1 MKTRL
6 LASALLLAASPLAA
20 AEVRFLTPPAGY
32 ALFGDVEVELALDPA
47 GTPCDRLELYFD
59 GRRVGVF
66 DRAPYRIVVNA
77 GQDNLPHRLEAVA
90 YHGGTVVAGGSL
102 QSPKI
107 YTDEE
112 ITVDLHHVYAS
123 VTRQGDPVVGL
134 LQDDFTVIAGGNVQK
149 IATFEAVEVPF
160 TAVLLL
166 DTSLSMEGDRLEVAR
181 RGAQSFLLAM
191 GKLDEIKLVFFG
203 DRIRSESPFT
213 NVPAVLGLGLTRL
226 SAAGG
231 TALSDALYVAL
242 QRLAG
247 RKGRK
252 VVLLVS
258 DGIDIESVLG
268 MEDVR
273 REARRLGVL
282 IEWLRVHHPEDEN
295 RSLRRFSIW
304 RNPTE
309 HQRELDLLEKTVNE
323 TGGRI
328 EPIDRLDQVE
338 GILSRIVRE
347 LRNTYVL
354 GFYPQADG
362 EGKVEV
368 RVRGSGYRV
377 RTQLG
382 TPRR

>member
-1 MKTRL
+1 MRLRL
-6 LASALLLAASPLAA
+6 LALALLLDASLLAA
-20 AEVRFLTPPAGY
+20 AEVRFLAPPAGH
-32 ALFGDVEVELALDPA
+32 ALFGDVEVVLALDPEDTA
-47 GTPCDRLELYFD
+47 CDRLELYFD

-66 DRAPYRIVVNA
+66 DRPPYRIVVNA
-77 GQDNLPHRLEAVA
+77 GQENLPHRLEAVA
-90 YHGGTVVAGGSL
+90 YRGGSVVAGGSL

-123 VTRQGDPVVGL
+123 ITRQGDPVVGL
-134 LQDDFTVIAGGNVQK
+134 KQEDFTLLFGGKVQTVS
-149 IATFEAVEVPF
+149 TFEAVEVPF

-166 DTSLSMEGDRLEVAR
+166 DTSLSMEGDRLAVAR
-181 RGAQSFLLAM
+181 RGAEAFLQAM
-191 GKLDEIKLVFFG
+191 GQLDEIKLIFFG

-213 NVPAVLGLGLTRL
+213 NVPAVLSLGLTGL

-231 TALSDALYVAL
+231 TALSDAVYVAL

-247 RKGRK
+247 RKGRR

-258 DGIDIESVLG
+258 DGIDIESVLA

-273 REARRLGVL
+273 REAQRLGVL
-282 IEWLRVHHPEDEN
+282 VEWLRVRHPEDEN

-304 RNPTE
+304 RNPAE
-309 HQRELDLLEKTVNE
+309 HQRELELLGKTVTE
-323 TGGRI
+323 SGGRI

-338 GILSRIVRE
+338 AILGGLVRE

-354 GFYPQADG
+354 GFYPSSTGDG
-362 EGKVEV
+362 RVDL
-368 RVRGSGYRV
+368 RVRGAGV
-377 RTQLG
+377 KIRTQLG
-382 TPRR
+382 TPGR